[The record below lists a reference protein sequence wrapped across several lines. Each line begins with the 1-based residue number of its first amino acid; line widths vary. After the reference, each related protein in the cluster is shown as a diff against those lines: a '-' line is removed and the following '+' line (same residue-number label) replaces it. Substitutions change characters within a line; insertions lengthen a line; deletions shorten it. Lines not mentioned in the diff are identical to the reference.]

1 MIAMAEGDEMAI
13 DYPDDTDGAELRKV
27 AAAGADMSSPMVI
40 EFSIEAAD
48 ERSARDI
55 AELVEAQGFDPSIS
69 DNEGRGS
76 WSVYCARSMLAT
88 YEGVVAVQA
97 ELTTLVTAHGGRCD
111 GWATF
116 GNEGQSNQ

>member
-1 MIAMAEGDEMAI
+1 MQGDEVAMEF
-13 DYPDDTDGAELRKV
+13 PDDNDGAELRKV

-48 ERSARDI
+48 ERSARNI
-55 AELVEAQGFDPSIS
+55 AELVEAQGYDPSIS

-97 ELTTLVTAHGGRCD
+97 ELTALVTAHGGHCD

-116 GNEGQSNQ
+116 GNEGLSSE

>member
-1 MIAMAEGDEMAI
+1 VQGDEVAMEF
-13 DYPDDTDGAELRKV
+13 PDDNDGAELRKV

-48 ERSARDI
+48 ERSARNI
-55 AELVEAQGFDPSIS
+55 AELVEAQGYDPSIS

-97 ELTTLVTAHGGRCD
+97 ELTALVAVHGGHCD

-116 GNEGQSNQ
+116 GNEGLSSE

>member
-1 MIAMAEGDEMAI
+1 MEC
-13 DYPDDTDGAELRKV
+13 PDDNDGAELRKV

-48 ERSARDI
+48 EPSARNI

-88 YEGVVAVQA
+88 YEGVVAVQT
-97 ELTTLVTAHGGRCD
+97 ELTALVAAHGGRCD

-116 GNEGQSNQ
+116 GNAGISEQ